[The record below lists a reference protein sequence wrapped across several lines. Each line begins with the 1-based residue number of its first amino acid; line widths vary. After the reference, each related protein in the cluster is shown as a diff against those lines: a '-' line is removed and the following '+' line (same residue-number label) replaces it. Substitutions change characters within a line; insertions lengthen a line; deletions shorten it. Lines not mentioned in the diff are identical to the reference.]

1 EGLGRGGDAPLD
13 LGVTGQ
19 DVEAGDRGTAGRGRQ
34 EAAQHLDGGGLAGA
48 VRAEESEDLPSLDLQ
63 RQLGHRVERSEAAAE
78 PLREDDRSGV
88 TPWGD
93 GHAHWGRFPRA
104 SPWRRLFG
112 SAIDAMAYR
121 RSRRPTS
128 PLFGSTL
135 CWSARAGKRRFGFAS
150 APNDSPRTS
159 LAGAEA
165 HPEETEADRHRH
177 GAGREQDA
185 DRQRDGVEPA

>member
-1 EGLGRGGDAPLD
+1 LVEQVVQWGGRERAVGGGGGREEAKVLLHREVRVEREGLGHVADAPLD

-93 GHAHWGRFPRA
+93 GNAHWGRFPRA

-121 RSRRPTS
+121 RSRRPT
-128 PLFGSTL
+128 
-135 CWSARAGKRRFGFAS
+135 
-150 APNDSPRTS
+150 
-159 LAGAEA
+159 
-165 HPEETEADRHRH
+165 
-177 GAGREQDA
+177 
-185 DRQRDGVEPA
+185 